1 MSIFFTTFVSLSF
14 VLNFDVSEN
23 DDQYYFIFEGNDTFA
38 YLYRENQTI
47 NLLLMF
53 NKSYNLYQSNV
64 TNSFIFEWD
73 GFIVNDEKMKP
84 VVINQL
90 VFDVNQLMFAN
101 YTFLSSCLLLQDVKP
116 LTNDTKELFQEFIT
130 AVVFDIILIG
140 VVFRSDILR
149 SDSLIRKVYH
159 IFKILFNKKSKV
171 EESKVEES
179 NEEAEYV
186 SIQ

>member
-14 VLNFDVSEN
+14 ILNFDVSEN

-64 TNSFIFEWD
+64 TNSFVFEWD
-73 GFIVNDEKMKP
+73 GFIVNDEKMKL
-84 VVINQL
+84 VVSQL

-116 LTNDTKELFQEFIT
+116 LTNDIKELFQEFII
-130 AVVFDIILIG
+130 AVVFNIILIG
-140 VVFRSDILR
+140 VVFRSDGLR
-149 SDSLIRKVYH
+149 SDSLIRKVYD
-159 IFKILFNKKSKV
+159 IFKILFNKKSMV